1 MPQFLQHFTQNL
13 GTPGFTYIPEGLDWV
28 RFWDNEVYWSR
39 IHQGPDTYWWDHMD
53 NLVNMYHN
61 LGIKIIYCFGGTPNW
76 LSTLKDVPNDH
87 HPWMGN
93 GSHGMP
99 TNLDE
104 WNKFCYAVAD
114 RYKGKI
120 QAYEMWNEP
129 QLLGYM
135 SPWDQTTRD
144 TMAKMCKRGARTINS
159 VDPSAV
165 VLGPNIFVGNDGR
178 KNRATKIA
186 EAMAGTQGPFGPWEH
201 IEAMACH
208 IYPDTGQGAS
218 EWRRQLD
225 ENISIVRGLGGP
237 SKMWITE
244 TNYNLLGPVLPENST
259 TEKLIQDTYD
269 AAGGKFVIWY
279 AYNRHADLGGLDM
292 RDGRVAH
299 NKMVEICTGQTYPPN
314 VQMSYTSTDTG
325 WSGYEPSD
333 SITVTYTLKNDSSQA
348 ISVSHSEAGLSPS
361 GNTLIN
367 AGATQNYSK
376 TYTSN
381 PPSNRATVTFTGTIN
396 HSTGLLQ
403 STLDAGR
410 NLPDKPLPPA
420 EKPISIAVADISED
434 WTGHEPTDTLT
445 VKFRVTNTSE
455 EDTLVLSSITT
466 PNIGLSSG
474 TIAPNE
480 VFVMEAEINDY
491 EGEIDVTIKGTSTS
505 NSSRGVEWAGQVSVT
520 AKPTPPPPITQEGAD
535 GVWVLNNGTWEHIA
549 DLTSESVTP

>member
-104 WNKFCYAVAD
+104 WNKFCYAIAD

-135 SPWDQTTRD
+135 SPWDQNTRD

-186 EAMAGTQGPFGPWEH
+186 EAMADTQGPFGPWEH

-225 ENISIVRGLGGP
+225 ENINIVKGLGGP

-279 AYNRHADLGGLDM
+279 AYNRHSDLGGLDM
-292 RDGRVAH
+292 RDGKVAH
-299 NKMVEICTGQTYPPN
+299 NKMVEICTGETYPPN
-314 VQMSYTSTDTG
+314 VQMSYTASDTG

-333 SITVTYTLKNDSSQA
+333 SITVTFTLKNESREA

-361 GNTLIN
+361 GNTLVN
-367 AGATQNYSK
+367 PGATQNYSK

-403 STLDAGR
+403 STLTAGR

-434 WTGHEPTDTLT
+434 WTGHEESDTLT

-455 EDTLVLSSITT
+455 EDTLDLSSITT

-480 VFVMEAEINDY
+480 VFVMEAEINNY
-491 EGEIDVTIKGTSTS
+491 QGNIDVVIKGTSTS
-505 NSSRGVEWAGQVSVT
+505 NSNRGVEWSGKVSI
-520 AKPTPPPPITQEGAD
+520 AEKPTPPPPIIQEGAD
-535 GVWVLNNGTWEHIA
+535 GVWVLNKGTWEQIA

>member
-491 EGEIDVTIKGTSTS
+491 EGKIDVVIRGTSTS
-505 NSSRGVEWAGQVSVT
+505 NSSRGVEWAGQVSVA
-520 AKPTPPPPITQEGAD
+520 AKPTPPPPNTQEGAD